1 LTPTAGRRNFNAMKP
16 LARGSGLILRSVG
29 DELVVYDTERHEAHC
44 LDQSAAA
51 VFRACNGRRNL
62 RELTALLGQEL
73 PHAADASWV
82 RLALGQL
89 ERARLLETP
98 LRGPVPARRDVLHR
112 LGRAAVLPVVVS
124 IVSPTPAMAA
134 TCRPND
140 SACSVSSQCCSGCC
154 RAQQTGPP
162 LCKPGAGQCIPG

>member
-1 LTPTAGRRNFNAMKP
+1 MKP
-16 LARGSGLILRSVG
+16 LARRSGLILRSVG

-44 LDQSAAA
+44 LDPAAAA

-98 LRGPVPARRDVLHR
+98 LRGPVPARRDVLRR
-112 LGRAAVLPVVVS
+112 LGQAALLPAVVS
-124 IVSPTPAMAA
+124 VLSPTAA
-134 TCRPND
+134 TAASCRPVN
-140 SACSVSSQCCSGCC
+140 APCTASSQCCAPLCC
-154 RAQQTGPP
+154 KRTGPQANT
-162 LCKPGAGQCIPG
+162 CQAVGGGACL